1 MKQNV
6 QFVTKVKQ
14 NNLYLE
20 NDLDFVIQLYN
31 QYMFY
36 KSVQNKRLS
45 EDVIMDNYD
54 TRVFFDIFQLF
65 FSEVQHFL
73 RRNKTPA
80 SS

>member
-1 MKQNV
+1 
-6 QFVTKVKQ
+6 
-14 NNLYLE
+14 
-20 NDLDFVIQLYN
+20 
-31 QYMFY
+31 MFY